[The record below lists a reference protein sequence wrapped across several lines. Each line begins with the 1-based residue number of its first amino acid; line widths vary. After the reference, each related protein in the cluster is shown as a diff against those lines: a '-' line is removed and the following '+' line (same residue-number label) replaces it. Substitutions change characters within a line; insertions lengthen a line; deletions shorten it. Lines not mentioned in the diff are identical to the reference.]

1 MSKTQPRRAY
11 NAKTSLEPRN
21 VVKRSLPNVAT
32 LLFTLLVIALPWSAH
47 AGEELTLDDVLQRA
61 TNNVRVLFH
70 QLSSVVA
77 EELYTQKARKSSTA
91 LIPESRTLRS
101 DYLLIRPK
109 GAERPYGFRD
119 VFEVDGRPVRDRA
132 NRLTRLF
139 LDPSVSSDQQ
149 IQGILNESARYNVG
163 AIKRTVNTPTLP
175 LIFLSENHRPRFQF
189 AHTTNTKPEL
199 KLEGLE
205 LPADIWVIMYQEEWP
220 TTVVRGRDG
229 KLLPSE
235 GRFWIEPRSGR
246 VLISEL
252 LLDDGYWVSTIVV
265 RYAPDVELGH
275 LVPVEM
281 RERYNHLR
289 QGGRIEGT
297 ATYTHF
303 RRFQVVVDEIQP
315 N

>member
-1 MSKTQPRRAY
+1 MKG
-11 NAKTSLEPRN
+11 SLTGIG
-21 VVKRSLPNVAT
+21 T
-32 LLFTLLVIALPWSAH
+32 LLLALLVIVAPWSVRA
-47 AGEELTLDDVLQRA
+47 AEERTLDDVLQRA
-61 TNNVRVLFH
+61 TNNVRVLLH

-91 LIPESRTLRS
+91 LIPEGRTLRS
-101 DYLLIRPK
+101 DYLLVRPK

-132 NRLTRLF
+132 DRLSRLF

-163 AIKRTVNTPTLP
+163 DIKRTVNTPTLS
-175 LIFLSENHRPRFQF
+175 LIFLSQSHRPRFQF
-189 AHTTNTKPEL
+189 ARTTNTKPEL

-205 LPADIWVIMYQEEWP
+205 LPADIWVIAYEEEWP

-229 KLLPSE
+229 ALLPSE
-235 GRFWIEPRSGR
+235 GRFWIEPASGR
-246 VLISEL
+246 VLVSEL
-252 LLDDGYWVSTIVV
+252 ILDDGYWVSTIIV
-265 RYAPDVELGH
+265 RYAADEQMGH

-281 RERYNHLR
+281 QERYNHLR
-289 QGGRIEGT
+289 RGGRIEGT

-303 RRFQVVVDEIQP
+303 RRFQVVVDETQRD
-315 N
+315 